1 MSDAPAQLIMQRGP
15 SVNQVYDLTQERL
28 QIGRSADND
37 IPVNDAE
44 VSRKHAHL
52 VLQPDGQYSIE
63 DSGSTNGTFVNGK
76 RIQGIVLLQDGDLI
90 DFGDSIRFQ
99 YLEPVFAPVSPP
111 EAEDDTADLEPLPVT
126 PPQTTPAPRYD
137 ASEEDEAYYDE
148 DSQPIWAQRNVL
160 IGCGCGLLLFVCL
173 CSSSLLILDWYRQ
186 GELLYCGGLR
196 PLFEFLLNLGPL
208 EFDPVACP
216 TASLQPIIF

>member
-15 SVNQVYDLTQERL
+15 SVNQVYDLTKERL

-44 VSRKHAHL
+44 VSRKHAL
-52 VLQPDGQYSIE
+52 LLQQPDGQFSIE
-63 DSGSTNGTFVNGK
+63 DSGSTNGTFVNGT
-76 RIQGIVLLQDGDLI
+76 RIQNRVQLQDGDII

-99 YLEPVFAPVSPP
+99 YLEPVFAPVAPP
-111 EAEDDTADLEPLPVT
+111 ESEDDTADLEPIPVT
-126 PPQTTPAPRYD
+126 PPQSTPAAYD
-137 ASEEDEAYYDE
+137 GTEEDDDYYDE
-148 DSQPIWAQRNVL
+148 DDQPLWAQRRVL

-173 CSSSLLILDWYRQ
+173 CSSSLLFLDWYRQ

-196 PLFEFLLNLGPL
+196 PLFETLLNIGPL

-216 TASLQPIIF
+216 TP